1 MYIYFNHSKR
11 QATKNKSPVMQ
22 PSERCP
28 GVFCCFQI
36 HVIPSVSVVDF
47 VQINVEWLVYK

>member
-11 QATKNKSPVMQ
+11 QATKNKRPVMQ

-36 HVIPSVSVVDF
+36 HFIPSVSVVDF